1 MWSSSGAAGAL
12 RATAAALFAIAAAL
26 VAAGCGFQLR
36 GEFQYPFSTIYV
48 NAPEGNPITL
58 ALRRTLEGTGGARV
72 VESAAG
78 AQVILE
84 VPPPVEDKSVL
95 SLSGAG
101 RVREF
106 LLTYRVTYRLHD
118 ASGRDWLPKSEI
130 TLRRSFTFAETEV
143 LAREYQEV
151 RLFREMQADAVQQIA
166 RRLQV
171 AKPPS

>member
-1 MWSSSGAAGAL
+1 MWSSSNPARAL
-12 RATAAALFAIAAAL
+12 RAVAAALAVIVAAI

-48 NAPEGNPITL
+48 NAPDGSPIAL
-58 ALRRTLEGTGGARV
+58 ALRHTLEGAGGARILDG
-72 VESAAG
+72 AAA

-118 ASGRDWLPKSEI
+118 ASGRDWLPRSEI

-166 RRLQV
+166 RRLQM

>member
-1 MWSSSGAAGAL
+1 MWSSSDPARAL
-12 RATAAALFAIAAAL
+12 RAAAAAVVIAAAI
-26 VAAGCGFQLR
+26 VATGCGFQLR
-36 GEFQYPFSTIYV
+36 GEFQYPFSTVYV
-48 NAPEGNPITL
+48 SAPEGNPITL
-58 ALRRTLEGTGGARV
+58 ALRRTLEGAGGARI
-72 VESAAG
+72 VESAAA
-78 AQVILE
+78 AQVVLE
-84 VPPPVEDKSVL
+84 VPPPIEDKSVL

-101 RVREF
+101 RVREY

-118 ASGRDWLPKSEI
+118 ASGRDWLPRSEI

-171 AKPPS
+171 AKAPS

>member
-1 MWSSSGAAGAL
+1 MWSSSRAARALRSGAA
-12 RATAAALFAIAAAL
+12 AIVVVAAAL

-36 GEFQYPFSTIYV
+36 GEFHYPFSTIYV
-48 NAPEGNPITL
+48 DAPDGSPITL
-58 ALRRTLEGTGGARV
+58 ALRRTLEGAGGARV
-72 VESAAG
+72 VDSAAA

-84 VPPPVEDKSVL
+84 VPTPVEDKSVL

-118 ASGRDWLPKSEI
+118 ASGREWLPRSEI
-130 TLRRSFTFAETEV
+130 TLRRSYTFAETEV

-151 RLFREMQADAVQQIA
+151 RLFREMQTDAVQQIA

-171 AKPPS
+171 AKPPA

>member
-1 MWSSSGAAGAL
+1 MWSSSDPARAL
-12 RATAAALFAIAAAL
+12 RASAAAVVIAASI
-26 VAAGCGFQLR
+26 VVTGCGFQLR
-36 GEFQYPFSTIYV
+36 GEFQYPFSTVYV
-48 NAPEGNPITL
+48 SAPEGNPITL
-58 ALRRTLEGTGGARV
+58 ALRRTLEGAGGARIV
-72 VESAAG
+72 DSAAA
-78 AQVILE
+78 AQVVLE
-84 VPPPVEDKSVL
+84 VPPPIEDKSVL

-101 RVREF
+101 RVREY

-118 ASGRDWLPKSEI
+118 ASGRDWLPRSEI

-171 AKPPS
+171 AKAPS

>member
-1 MWSSSGAAGAL
+1 MWWSSGPASPARA
-12 RATAAALFAIAAAL
+12 ATALVVFAAAVL
-26 VAAGCGFQLR
+26 VAGCGFQLR
-36 GEFQYPFSTIYV
+36 GEFQYPFSSIYV
-48 NAPEGNPITL
+48 NAPDGNPITL
-58 ALRRTLEGTGGARV
+58 ALRRTLEGAGGTRIV
-72 VESAAG
+72 DSAAA

-84 VPPPVEDKSVL
+84 VPPPIEDKSVL

-106 LLTYRVTYRLHD
+106 LLTTRVTYRLHD
-118 ASGRDWLPKSEI
+118 ASGRDWLPRSEI
-130 TLRRSFTFAETEV
+130 VLRRSFTFAETEV

-151 RLFREMQADAVQQIA
+151 RLFREMQTDAVQQIA

>member
-1 MWSSSGAAGAL
+1 MWSSSGAARAL
-12 RATAAALFAIAAAL
+12 RAGAAAVAVVATAL

-36 GEFQYPFSTIYV
+36 GEFHYPFSTIYID
-48 NAPEGNPITL
+48 APEGNPITL
-58 ALRRTLEGTGGARV
+58 ALRRTLEGAGGARV
-72 VESAAG
+72 VDSAAA

-84 VPPPVEDKSVL
+84 VPTPVEDKSVL

-118 ASGRDWLPKSEI
+118 ASGREWLPRSEI
-130 TLRRSFTFAETEV
+130 TLRRSYTFAETEV

-151 RLFREMQADAVQQIA
+151 RLFREMQTDAIQQIA

-171 AKPPS
+171 AKPPA

>member
-1 MWSSSGAAGAL
+1 MWWSSGPASAA
-12 RATAAALFAIAAAL
+12 RAATAL
-26 VAAGCGFQLR
+26 VAFAAAVLVAGCGFQLR
-36 GEFQYPFSTIYV
+36 GEFQYPFSSIYV
-48 NAPEGNPITL
+48 NAPDGNPITL
-58 ALRRTLEGTGGARV
+58 ALRRTLEGAGGTRIV
-72 VESAAG
+72 DSAAA

-84 VPPPVEDKSVL
+84 VPPPIEDKSVL

-106 LLTYRVTYRLHD
+106 LLTTRVTYRLHD
-118 ASGRDWLPKSEI
+118 ASGRDWLPRSEI
-130 TLRRSFTFAETEV
+130 VLRRSFTFAETEV

-151 RLFREMQADAVQQIA
+151 RLFREMQTDAVQQIA

>member
-1 MWSSSGAAGAL
+1 MWSSSDPARVL
-12 RATAAALFAIAAAL
+12 RSAAAAVVIAAAI

-36 GEFQYPFSTIYV
+36 GEFQYPFSTVYV
-48 NAPEGNPITL
+48 SAPEGNPITL
-58 ALRRTLEGTGGARV
+58 ALRRTLEGAGGARI
-72 VESAAG
+72 VESAAA
-78 AQVILE
+78 AQVVLE
-84 VPPPVEDKSVL
+84 VPPPIEDKSVL

-101 RVREF
+101 RVREY

-118 ASGRDWLPKSEI
+118 ASGRDWLPRSEI

-171 AKPPS
+171 AKAPS

>member
-1 MWSSSGAAGAL
+1 MWSSSDAARVL
-12 RATAAALFAIAAAL
+12 RAAAAALVVVAATI

-36 GEFQYPFSTIYV
+36 GEFHYPFSTIYV
-48 NAPEGNPITL
+48 DAPDGNPITL
-58 ALRRTLEGTGGARV
+58 ALRRTLEGAGGARV
-72 VESAAG
+72 VESAAA
-78 AQVILE
+78 AQVVLQ

-118 ASGRDWLPKSEI
+118 ASGRDWLPMAEI